1 MKREAICS
9 KMGERRAGAVVIAQ
23 LPTLLGGGNLGD
35 KVDQVVRIDLALL
48 LVQEAVDLAA
58 RCCVQEDR
66 EKHKDVRPPIHSC
79 SRALAALYQ
88 HFRLGIN
95 FLSLSSQIFVTEFC
109 PKNTCSLS
117 YVQQNN

>member
-1 MKREAICS
+1 MKRETCCS
-9 KMGERRAGAVVIAQ
+9 KMGERSTGAVVIAQ

-66 EKHKDVRPPIHSC
+66 EKQKDVRPPVHSC

-88 HFRLGIN
+88 HSRQGIN
-95 FLSLSSQIFVTEFC
+95 FLSPSSQIFFYRILPFKYLFTFLRPTE
-109 PKNTCSLS
+109 
-117 YVQQNN
+117 

>member
-1 MKREAICS
+1 MKRVASCS
-9 KMGERRAGAVVIAQ
+9 EMRERSTSTVVIAQ

-58 RCCVQEDR
+58 RCGVQEDR
-66 EKHKDVRPPIHSC
+66 EKHKDVSPPVHSC

-88 HFRLGIN
+88 HSRPGIN

-109 PKNTCSLS
+109 PKNTCLLS
-117 YVQQNN
+117 FVQHKN